1 MTQIEKLKKQV
12 NKTLAEAKKAK
23 KKEVEL
29 ITLKRDAFKKNLS
42 AAKGFG
48 SQDFKP
54 AYLELYTYLL
64 KKFGAKLITIPKAQS
79 TANDFGIVILAKL

>member
-12 NKTLAEAKKAK
+12 TTALAEAKKAK

-29 ITLKRDAFKKNLS
+29 ITLTRDAFKKNLS
-42 AAKGFG
+42 ATNGFG

-54 AYLELYTYLL
+54 VYLELYTYLL
-64 KKFGAKLITIPKAQS
+64 KKFGAKLITMPKGQP
-79 TANDFGIVILAKL
+79 TATDFSVVISAKL